1 MPTQPSQKNKN
12 IREAKASAQKW
23 LKCRFTYQHNLYHR
37 DGRIVCCD
45 LELLTDMTTGTK
57 F

>member
-45 LELLTDMTTGTK
+45 VELLTDMTIGTK